1 MFKFIWS
8 HIITRRNIED
18 MERQSAEDLWSIY
31 KQLVLRVKPHVCSDY
46 DVFFKK
52 TGRIVILILIRE
64 HKVLQ
69 MTKMSITGAKKSFE

>member
-1 MFKFIWS
+1 MFVAI
-8 HIITRRNIED
+8 R
-18 MERQSAEDLWSIY
+18 M
-31 KQLVLRVKPHVCSDY
+31 
-46 DVFFKK
+46 FFLKK